1 MVYQIRYED
10 KGSGRQ
16 RKVARPIKNRKE
28 LMALRNSK
36 TNLRLLAKARDGD
49 SEAKAKLLQLAYNIG
64 YADGPLAGCKSQGS
78 FFFHDV
84 DCYDAAQSEAIR
96 ELILSKKDEIG
107 LVMLER
113 SVGGGWHLVCKRVP
127 GTTIL
132 ENQVRVA
139 TILQLEMDT
148 SAKDLQRVVFSTSG
162 SDEDLV
168 FLDDI
173 LFTEPMSREECEAEF
188 QRLKER
194 QRQGKEEVPAGAK
207 KANKHFCPRPTPIP
221 LPSGRGEAGAEVEAG
236 AENESKPEDAP
247 LPDGRGQGVG
257 LFPTTYHGI
266 PFTDIIAKYWEMNNH
281 GFEPTKGDRDTLTY
295 QLACD
300 LRHIC
305 GKSFEWLDQV
315 IPCYDGFPLEE
326 KQQKIRNALSSEYE
340 GFPLRL
346 KRVLDTFPNPSLE
359 GRKESGTETASGKAS
374 LPLRGDL
381 EGALAAWGAQIEAL
395 FEDYPILKDI
405 CKGLKRSQY
414 PAAVFV
420 AGGFLMTL
428 MTRCTYHFYHMPEVM
443 RRLNCQTLIIGDPAS
458 GKSFATRLYKL
469 LTAPIAEA
477 DREGKEAI
485 NAYRELMRTK
495 GANKEKPKKPKVVVR
510 IHPARTSNAQ
520 FIQDMVNAVEVVD
533 GEPMQLHMLTFDSEL
548 DNTLSVQRG
557 GAWIDKNSM
566 ELKAFHN
573 EEDGQAYSNL
583 DSILENFI
591 VTWNYVCTG
600 TPIALRKK
608 VNASNVGSGLFTR
621 LTVIPL
627 PSTNFEMLQRQE
639 SVDYEADERL
649 RQWAQKLNRTKGDL
663 SLQRIVDEL
672 YDWTERRMKD
682 AEENESRADEL
693 MLKRCAYH
701 GLNFAAPFIVMR
713 HWDSLKEEGT
723 FYCGTFET
731 DDTDWCLTELL
742 LNIHYACQR
751 HFFGHLVE
759 EYFEEQD
766 REASVNVQH
775 RQKTILAFQQ
785 LPEEFTVE
793 DTIRC
798 FALNNIKAAQSRI
811 NRLMKDKTIE
821 RSGSFVENGT
831 TKARYRKTGVQM
843 L

>member
-1 MVYQIRYED
+1 
-10 KGSGRQ
+10 
-16 RKVARPIKNRKE
+16 
-28 LMALRNSK
+28 
-36 TNLRLLAKARDGD
+36 
-49 SEAKAKLLQLAYNIG
+49 
-64 YADGPLAGCKSQGS
+64 
-78 FFFHDV
+78 
-84 DCYDAAQSEAIR
+84 
-96 ELILSKKDEIG
+96 
-107 LVMLER
+107 ML
-113 SVGGGWHLVCKRVP
+113 

-168 FLDDI
+168 YLDDI

-236 AENESKPEDAP
+236 VENENKPEDAP

-359 GRKESGTETASGKAS
+359 GRKESGTETASEKAS

-477 DREGKEAI
+477 DRAGKEAI

-495 GANKEKPKKPKVVVR
+495 GANKEKPKKPKVVLR

-520 FIQDMVNAVEVVD
+520 FIQDMVNAVEEVD
-533 GEPMQLHMLTFDSEL
+533 GEQIQLHMLTFDSEL
-548 DNTLSVQRG
+548 DNTLRLQKG
-557 GAWIDKNSM
+557 GGWIDKQAM

-573 EEDGQAYSNL
+573 EEDGQAYSNA
-583 DSILENFI
+583 DSILEDFI
-591 VTWNYVCTG
+591 VTWNYIYTG
-600 TPIALRKK
+600 TPIALRQK
-608 VNASNVGSGLFTR
+608 VNSANFGSGLATR
-621 LTVIPL
+621 LTVVPL
-627 PSTNFEMLQRQE
+627 PTTNFEMMERP
-639 SVDYEADERL
+639 EADFDSDARL
-649 RQWAQKLNRTKGDL
+649 RLWAEKLDRTKGEL
-663 SLQRIVDEL
+663 SLGKIVNEL
-672 YDWTERRMKD
+672 YDWTARRMMDAKD
-682 AEENESRADEL
+682 NDSRADEL
-693 MLKRCAYH
+693 LLKRCAYH

-713 HWDSLKEEGT
+713 HWDSLKEDGA
-723 FYCGTFET
+723 FFCGEFET
-731 DDTDWCLTELL
+731 DETDWRLAEMLV
-742 LNIHYACQR
+742 NIQYACQR
-751 HFFGHLVE
+751 HFFGKMAE
-759 EYFEEQD
+759 EYFEQQEN
-766 REASVNVQH
+766 EVNVNF
-775 RQKTILAFQQ
+775 RRKSKTIEAFNR
-785 LPEEFTVE
+785 LPEEFTAEEVVHVFQL
-793 DTIRC
+793 RNL
-798 FALNNIKAAQSRI
+798 AAAQKRVI
-811 NRLMKDKTIE
+811 RLLKDNLVE
-821 RSGSFVENGT
+821 RTGTFVENGT
-831 TKARYRKTGVQM
+831 TKTIYRKTGVKM

>member
-236 AENESKPEDAP
+236 AENENKPEATP

>member
-10 KGSGRQ
+10 KGSGRRQ
-16 RKVARPIKNRKE
+16 KVARPIKNRKE

-168 FLDDI
+168 YLDDI

-236 AENESKPEDAP
+236 AKNVNKPEATP

>member
-168 FLDDI
+168 YLDDI

-236 AENESKPEDAP
+236 AKNVNKPEATP

>member
-10 KGSGRQ
+10 KGSGRRQ
-16 RKVARPIKNRKE
+16 KVARPIKNRKE

-168 FLDDI
+168 YLDDI

-236 AENESKPEDAP
+236 AKNVNKPKDTP

>member
-10 KGSGRQ
+10 KGSGRRQ
-16 RKVARPIKNRKE
+16 KVARPIKNRKE

-49 SEAKAKLLQLAYNIG
+49 NAAKAKLLQLAYNIG

-168 FLDDI
+168 YLDDI

-236 AENESKPEDAP
+236 AENENKPEDAP

-428 MTRCTYHFYHMPEVM
+428 MTRCTYHFYHMPEVA

-477 DREGKEAI
+477 DRAGKEAI

>member
-236 AENESKPEDAP
+236 AENVNKPEDAP